1 MEKIVG
7 KITAL
12 VLCVIHM
19 SCVAL
24 SLRVTD
30 RVGVPLKEIAVGESF
45 NVEVV
50 AAGPVR
56 DFQIDDLNPA
66 IVLSGQQ
73 TKSSQF
79 VNGAVSTKYTFGA
92 RADKIGEFTIGPV
105 HAEVS
110 GAKESSGTVS
120 LKVVSEKDI
129 AHKTMVNEVLFRLMA
144 SKKKVTVG
152 EQITGSIR
160 FYTCKDDI
168 TPDQFIQS
176 DLSAFALS
184 PMTEPTYGKEV
195 INDVEYNYLEITW
208 TMSAKKA
215 GSITIPAWC
224 AHYSIPLLQDA
235 FGPFRFM
242 QSLQRQQKRI
252 YSNPITIEVAALPP
266 YEGAV
271 HGVGTFDDFTVHATS
286 KVAKAGDANVVRL
299 DVVGDGTFEGYEP
312 LQLSG
317 VPEGLKSYES
327 KQYVNELPNGTHQ
340 TSYEF
345 IVQGLKP
352 GEWEIPAQEF
362 TYYDVNRKEYKTY
375 KTMPL
380 TISVLAQPELN
391 TGIVTPPAS
400 DIEHQVDT
408 NTADPAGLRLSASGS
423 WNPQEYRELPLQWF
437 VILLVLPLGVVGIQ
451 KGRHWYGAYQ
461 LNREP
466 LSRKKNAHA
475 RAYKAV
481 ADVEKRKAY
490 HELYPIFVELF
501 ASRTESS
508 IPECSDDAIII
519 ILRERGMSLD
529 EVAAWQRFFTDIM
542 RLAYAGSGQQSK
554 VTTDIIKRSY
564 EWLDRL
570 KGVL

>member
-7 KITAL
+7 KILILAVCIMPL
-12 VLCVIHM
+12 
-19 SCVAL
+19 SCAAL
-24 SLRVTD
+24 SLRITD
-30 RVGVPLKEIAVGESF
+30 RVGVPLKEVVAGESF
-45 NVEVV
+45 NIEVV
-50 AAGPVR
+50 ASGPIR

-66 IVLSGQQ
+66 IILSGQQ
-73 TKSSQF
+73 TKSSQY
-79 VNGAVSTKYTFGA
+79 VNGVVTTKYAFSA
-92 RADKIGEFTIGPV
+92 RADNLGEFIIGPA

-110 GAKESSGTVS
+110 GVKESSGTAT
-120 LKVVSEKDI
+120 LKVVAEREN
-129 AHKTMVNEVLFRLMA
+129 AQKTVNEVLFRLSA
-144 SKKKVTVG
+144 SKKKVMIG
-152 EQITGSIR
+152 EQVAGSIR
-160 FYTCKDDI
+160 FYSCKDDI

-176 DLSAFALS
+176 DLSAFTVS

-195 INDVEYNYLEITW
+195 INDVEYSYLEITW
-208 TMSAKKA
+208 KMSAKKP

-224 AHYSIPLLQDA
+224 AHYSMPLLQDA

-252 YSNPITIEVAALPP
+252 YSNPITIEVATLPQ
-266 YEGAV
+266 YDGTV
-271 HGVGTFDDFTVHATS
+271 HGVGSFDDFAIHATS
-286 KVAKAGDANVVRL
+286 KVTKAGDANVIRL
-299 DVVGDGTFEGYEP
+299 DVIGDGTFEGYEP
-312 LQLSG
+312 LQLG
-317 VPEGLKSYES
+317 NIPEGLKSYES
-327 KQYVNELPNGTHQ
+327 KQYSNERADGTKQ

-362 TYYDVNRKEYKTY
+362 TYFDVNRKEYKTY

-391 TGIVTPPAS
+391 TGIVTPQAI
-400 DIEHQVDT
+400 DIDQA
-408 NTADPAGLRLSASGS
+408 NTQIADSSGLKLSTAGS
-423 WNPQEYRELPLQWF
+423 WNQQEFKELPLAWF
-437 VILLVLPLGVVGIQ
+437 VLLLVLPLGVVGLQ

-461 LNREP
+461 MNREP

-508 IPECSDDAIII
+508 IPECSDDAIIT
-519 ILRERGMSLD
+519 ILRERGMSQD

-542 RLAYAGSGQQSK
+542 RLAYAGAGQQSK
-554 VTTDIIKRSY
+554 VTHDIIKRSY